1 MRVESDD
8 AAEWQFLT
16 AVYPLFKVSL
26 PHIEGLP
33 TTLQGVTAAED
44 TIICIRFDICLK
56 YPRLAVI
63 KSELESVA
71 LYEEGSIDAPGHHP
85 PKGNTTFA
93 ASFQKVIL
101 DMHKPQ

>member
-16 AVYPLFKVSL
+16 AVYPLFKNRRKGNLVAPPST
-26 PHIEGLP
+26 E
-33 TTLQGVTAAED
+33 
-44 TIICIRFDICLK
+44 ICLK